1 MERAST
7 CEITGDPIKV
17 LEHVG
22 ERVKLSKGEVEKLA
36 VQYFPDEP
44 TLLGV
49 NSAIT
54 ALAQHATNY
63 ERRVELEKAGAQ
75 ALELGTDR
83 TWKAIAD
90 LS

>member
-1 MERAST
+1 MGMISASNFLRAWNVT
-7 CEITGDPIKV
+7 
-17 LEHVG
+17 
-22 ERVKLSKGEVEKLA
+22 A
-36 VQYFPDEP
+36 YFPDEP

-54 ALAQHATNY
+54 ALAQNAGSY

-83 TWKAIAD
+83 SWKAIAD